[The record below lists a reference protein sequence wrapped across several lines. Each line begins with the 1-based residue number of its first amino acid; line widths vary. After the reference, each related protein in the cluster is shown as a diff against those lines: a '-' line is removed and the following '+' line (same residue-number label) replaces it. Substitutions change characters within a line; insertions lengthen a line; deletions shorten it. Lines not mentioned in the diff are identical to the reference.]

1 MREGINVDLLSHALR
16 FHPLRPGLLT
26 RRADRL
32 ILAHRIAE
40 GQAGHCDQPA
50 HLIPF
55 LEEQA
60 MKVLI
65 GPNRHGLETCLP
77 DAEKTY
83 PDVEFAHCA
92 NRENLGQEIADAH
105 IYLGWL
111 NREHFLA
118 AKRLKWIQSPS
129 TGVDRFLAIPELAA
143 GDVLLT
149 SATGSHGPQMAEH
162 TMAMILALTRG
173 IRGCVLRQQEHR
185 WGLRELG
192 PQMIE
197 LTGSTLGI
205 IGFGTSGRAIAK
217 RAQAFDMRI
226 VAVDLFPTDRPDHVA
241 WLRGTD
247 SLDQLLR
254 ESDYVVV
261 TVPFTRG
268 NEGSLGADQLALM
281 KPTARLIVI
290 SRGGIVDED
299 ALARALREGRL
310 AGAALDVTATEP
322 LPPDSELWDIE
333 NLLISPHLAGGSQLA
348 GQRILEIFI
357 DNLGRFV
364 HGEFPLRNQV
374 DKQRGF

>member
-1 MREGINVDLLSHALR
+1 
-16 FHPLRPGLLT
+16 
-26 RRADRL
+26 
-32 ILAHRIAE
+32 
-40 GQAGHCDQPA
+40 
-50 HLIPF
+50 
-55 LEEQA
+55 
-60 MKVLI
+60 
-65 GPNRHGLETCLP
+65 
-77 DAEKTY
+77 
-83 PDVEFAHCA
+83 
-92 NRENLGQEIADAH
+92 
-105 IYLGWL
+105 
-111 NREHFLA
+111 
-118 AKRLKWIQSPS
+118 
-129 TGVDRFLAIPELAA
+129 VDRFLAIPELAA

-149 SATGSHGPQMAEH
+149 SATGSHGPQMGEH

-226 VAVDLFPTDRPDHVA
+226 VAVDLFPTNRPDHVA

-290 SRGGIVDED
+290 SRGGIVDEA

>member
-1 MREGINVDLLSHALR
+1 
-16 FHPLRPGLLT
+16 LT

-65 GPNRHGLETCLP
+65 GPNLHGLETCLP
-77 DAEKTY
+77 DVEKTY

-92 NRENLGQEIADAH
+92 SWEDLERDIADADVF
-105 IYLGWL
+105 LGWL
-111 NREHFLA
+111 RREHFLA
-118 AKRLKWIQSPS
+118 ANRLKWIQSPS

-149 SATGSHGPQMAEH
+149 SATGSHGPQMGEH

-185 WGLRELG
+185 WGLRELA

-241 WLRGTD
+241 WLGGTD
-247 SLDQLLR
+247 NLDQLLR

-290 SRGGIVDED
+290 SRGGIVDEA

>member
-1 MREGINVDLLSHALR
+1 LIRRWSPDRTGRLSPPVAGVREGINVDLLSHALR
-16 FHPLRPGLLT
+16 FQPLRPGLLT
-26 RRADRL
+26 CRADRL
-32 ILAHRIAE
+32 MLAHRIAE

-77 DAEKTY
+77 DVEKTY
-83 PDVEFAHCA
+83 SDVEFAHCA
-92 NRENLGQEIADAH
+92 SWEDLERNIADADVF
-105 IYLGWL
+105 LGWL
-111 NREHFLA
+111 RREHFLA

-129 TGVDRFLAIPELAA
+129 TGVDRF
-143 GDVLLT
+143 
-149 SATGSHGPQMAEH
+149 
-162 TMAMILALTRG
+162 LALTRG

-226 VAVDLFPTDRPDHVA
+226 VAVDLFPTNRPDHVA

-254 ESDYVVV
+254 ESDCVVV

-290 SRGGIVDED
+290 SRGGIVDEA